1 MAIADNP
8 WTNLKASVLA
18 NATPGMKQYYA
29 ELDSAKTNAEIAA
42 IGQKYYANPEFKAEQ
57 QQALADLRGVTV
69 EESNRQDGVQKKF
82 TPRIWE
88 LTTGGA
94 KDYNR
99 LAAENLKKSGSLLL
113 DPTSDRS
120 KEILEDTKRWKT
132 GFYENFDNPFIQGGD
147 FVTEHYSSDRKLAE
161 MLRDANVGDKI
172 PVLARAEFLSPII
185 QKSGLT
191 HVTPELQK
199 LGEQFIFA
207 GDAGYVKD
215 APHTGGWIENNLGT
229 IAGIAGSLMGLG
241 PVGVGLAAAGG
252 TAASGGDFG
261 DILKAGAGGFI
272 GGSLR
277 APATGFGSGVSGSIY
292 NAGQGVL
299 NFLDPVIP
307 DFIRSPGGV
316 PSVGGAPSV
325 GQAPNPLEGLDTSFT
340 PPDFDSL
347 PSLSLGSPGLE
358 DALTNFTS
366 PETLGLTIPAVPYV
380 PGQIPDVTFD
390 APDFTVKP
398 EDVFTGPSEP
408 SLSSKIGD
416 AIKAG
421 KPETWQDYLS
431 IASAVPGVVGLI
443 GGALSGP
450 TGGDAEER
458 PAVYAPGT
466 FTEGN
471 VADYEPSSHG
481 SPQAVTI
488 SRSAY
493 NRASPFRK
501 QLLQNAINTGK
512 LVIEDT
518 QNVGGEIVASNI
530 KPYGNDHIS
539 RGIANVAPYGS
550 DHISRGIVGV
560 GAIQPPLTSYRI
572 GNPFREAVKKAG

>member
-1 MAIADNP
+1 MANP
-8 WTNLKASVLA
+8 AAARDYKLEKAGTTVV
-18 NATPGMKQYYA
+18 TKQGKRAVRTTKTQSPKKEKSLA
-29 ELDSAKTNAEIAA
+29 ELIAS
-42 IGQKYYANPEFKAEQ
+42 
-57 QQALADLRGVTV
+57 RGV
-69 EESNRQDGVQKKF
+69 G
-82 TPRIWE
+82 
-88 LTTGGA
+88 
-94 KDYNR
+94 
-99 LAAENLKKSGSLLL
+99 GSLSDVEIKKGGQNDTLL
-113 DPTSDRS
+113 AWAIDDRGLN
-120 KEILEDTKRWKT
+120 KIDDRLLQEAKNIL
-132 GFYENFDNPFIQGGD
+132 
-147 FVTEHYSSDRKLAE
+147 VSSE
-161 MLRDANVGDKI
+161 
-172 PVLARAEFLSPII
+172 
-185 QKSGLT
+185 
-191 HVTPELQK
+191 
-199 LGEQFIFA
+199 
-207 GDAGYVKD
+207 
-215 APHTGGWIENNLGT
+215 
-229 IAGIAGSLMGLG
+229 AGSLAESNKPSLTNTISNSLLFTAPIAPGISPLSPALTGAALG
-241 PVGVGLAAAGG
+241 
-252 TAASGGDFG
+252 
-261 DILKAGAGGFI
+261 GAGGIAVGGDLTDALKGAALGFA
-272 GGSLR
+272 GGSLK
-277 APATGFGSGVSGSIY
+277 APIESGFGSTLSQGIY

-316 PSVGGAPSV
+316 GGQTPSVDQATSV
-325 GQAPNPLEGLDTSFT
+325 GELPNPLEGLDASFT

-347 PSLSLGSPGLE
+347 PNLSLGSPSLE

-421 KPETWQDYLS
+421 KPETLQDYLS
-431 IASAVPGVVGLI
+431 IASSVPGVVGLI

-501 QLLQNAINTGK
+501 QLLENAINTGK
-512 LVIEDT
+512 LIIKDA
-518 QNVGGEIVASNI
+518 QNVGGQVI
-530 KPYGNDHIS
+530 
-539 RGIANVAPYGS
+539 
-550 DHISRGIVGV
+550 
-560 GAIQPPLTSYRI
+560 
-572 GNPFREAVKKAG
+572 

>member
-1 MAIADNP
+1 MSALLGGIEWGKP
-8 WTNLKASVLA
+8 ITQ
-18 NATPGMKQYYA
+18 GQ
-29 ELDSAKTNAEIAA
+29 LDSALKEGRSKTTTEMEFARKVRDKFGERMWDLSAA
-42 IGQKYYANPEFKAEQ
+42 
-57 QQALADLRGVTV
+57 QAPVV
-69 EESNRQDGVQKKF
+69 
-82 TPRIWE
+82 
-88 LTTGGA
+88 GGA
-94 KDYNR
+94 GWMLGDE
-99 LAAENLKKSGSLLL
+99 AKKMVGVH
-113 DPTSDRS
+113 D
-120 KEILEDTKRWKT
+120 KWQK
-132 GFYENFDNPFIQGGD
+132 GFTENFDNPFIQGGD

-161 MLRDANVGDKI
+161 MLRDAKVGDEI

-241 PVGVGLAAAGG
+241 PVGTGLAAAGG

-261 DILKAGAGGFI
+261 DILKSGAGGFI

-316 PSVGGAPSV
+316 VGQAPSVGG
-325 GQAPNPLEGLDTSFT
+325 APNPLEGLDTSFT

-347 PSLSLGSPGLE
+347 PSLSLGSPSLE

-366 PETLGLTIPAVPYV
+366 PETLGLTIPAVPSV

-390 APDFTVKP
+390 PPDFTVKP

-431 IASAVPGVVGLI
+431 IVSAVPGAVGLI

-512 LVIEDT
+512 LIIKDT
-518 QNVGGEIVASNI
+518 QNVGGQVI
-530 KPYGNDHIS
+530 
-539 RGIANVAPYGS
+539 
-550 DHISRGIVGV
+550 
-560 GAIQPPLTSYRI
+560 
-572 GNPFREAVKKAG
+572 